1 MLSSQPTTPTH
12 PSLQQQ
18 QQQQHRQRTQ
28 QQRFSSAEA
37 FQPYRDDPVCSGRC
51 LLYYCGC
58 YYSDLADSGI
68 YIDRLSHLS
77 RNETKFS
84 IFSFSRD
91 RRYRQSYKRKH
102 GVD

>member
-18 QQQQHRQRTQ
+18 QQHRQRTQ
-28 QQRFSSAEA
+28 QQRFSSAEE
-37 FQPYRDDPVCSGRC
+37 FQPYRDDPVCSGC

-58 YYSDLADSGI
+58 YYSDLADNGI